1 MLECGPKLVANPEH
15 LALLRQGVN
24 GWNAWRGKELSIRP
38 DLSGAELI
46 RANLQGAHLSQA
58 HLNGANL
65 SGANLSQARLYDA
78 DLSGAHLVDVD
89 FDGRPF
95 NDTNLSGAN
104 LGRANLSETNFSRT
118 NFSGANL
125 SGANLSGANLS
136 QANLSGA
143 KLSQARLYE
152 ADLSWADLSQTDL
165 SQAHLFRANL
175 SHADLSRADLSR
187 ADLSEAGLV
196 ETSLVDAALTD
207 CRIYGISA
215 WNVKLSEGTKQHGLI
230 ITPVDEPAVTVDDLE
245 VAQFVYL
252 LLHNEKIRNIID
264 TVGKKG
270 VLLLGRFT
278 EGRIAVLERLR
289 DELRKR
295 GYLPIVFNFDKPE
308 TKDFT
313 ETVRLLAGLSKFV
326 IADIT
331 NPKSAPL
338 ELQATVPEIMVP
350 FRPII
355 EEGEKPFA
363 MLQDLWS
370 KHREWVFEPIYYS
383 SVDALI
389 ASLDEKII
397 QPAEARFVELV
408 KRKADAMGGEHV

>member
-1 MLECGPKLVANPEH
+1 VAVVANRVITPIAVIGLRID
-15 LALLRQGVN
+15 LAVN
-24 GWNAWRGKELSIRP
+24 DPVERADLSSAILIKA
-38 DLSGAELI
+38 DLDHANLDGAILNGAIVSGAGLSGATLV
-46 RANLQGAHLSQA
+46 RANLTS
-58 HLNGANL
+58 ANL
-65 SGANLSQARLYDA
+65 SGA
-78 DLSGAHLVDVD
+78 DLG
-89 FDGRPF
+89 
-95 NDTNLSGAN
+95 GAN
-104 LGRANLSETNFSRT
+104 LFTAELSEANLR
-118 NFSGANL
+118 GANL
-125 SGANLSGANLS
+125 AQVALVG
-136 QANLSGA
+136 
-143 KLSQARLYE
+143 
-152 ADLSWADLSQTDL
+152 TDL
-165 SQAHLFRANL
+165 
-175 SHADLSRADLSR
+175 ADA
-187 ADLSEAGLV
+187 V
-196 ETSLVDAALTD
+196 LTG
-207 CRIYGISA
+207 CRIHGISA
-215 WNVKLSEGTKQHGLI
+215 WDVKLSEGTKQQALI
-230 ITPVDEPAVTVDDLE
+230 ITARGEPEVTIDDLE

-252 LLHNEKIRNIID
+252 LLHNEKIRRVID

-278 EGRIAVLERLR
+278 EGRMVVLDRLR

-363 MLQDLWS
+363 MLQDLWI
-370 KHREWVFEPIYYS
+370 KHRDWMFEPIHYS

-389 ASLDEKII
+389 ASLGEKII
-397 QPAEARFVELV
+397 RPAEAMFVELL
-408 KRKADAMGGEHV
+408 KRKADTMGGEHV

>member
-1 MLECGPKLVANPEH
+1 MDTLGAGVVMADPKHVEI
-15 LALLRQGVN
+15 LRQGAKV
-24 GWNAWRGKELSIRP
+24 WNAWREDNAKVRP
-38 DLSGAELI
+38 ILSGADLDGIDINGANLDIADLDHAKIRGATAKSATFNETNLYKADLSRTLLAYANLLRADLGGTKLI
-46 RANLQGAHLSQA
+46 GTNLSEAFLGGVNFEGADLTTADLSSADLRGANFFRANLTGAK
-58 HLNGANL
+58 LNRANL
-65 SGANLSQARLYDA
+65 SGAQMVESNLE
-78 DLSGAHLVDVD
+78 GA
-89 FDGRPF
+89 
-95 NDTNLSGAN
+95 T
-104 LGRANLSETNFSRT
+104 LSES
-118 NFSGANL
+118 
-125 SGANLSGANLS
+125 
-136 QANLSGA
+136 
-143 KLSQARLYE
+143 
-152 ADLSWADLSQTDL
+152 
-165 SQAHLFRANL
+165 
-175 SHADLSRADLSR
+175 
-187 ADLSEAGLV
+187 
-196 ETSLVDAALTD
+196 
-207 CRIYGISA
+207 RIYGLSA
-215 WNVKLSEGTKQHGLI
+215 WKVKVDLKTEQRDLV
-230 ITPVDEPAVTVDDLE
+230 ITDDHEAKITVDNIE

-252 LLHNEKIRNIID
+252 LLHNEKIRDVID

-278 EGRIAVLERLR
+278 AGRIEVLERLR

-355 EEGEKPFA
+355 EKGEKPFA
-363 MLQDLWS
+363 MLQDLWI

-389 ASLDEKII
+389 ASLNEKII

-408 KRKADAMGGEHV
+408 RRKAETMGGEDV